1 MESIVLE
8 AKKDLIKAV
17 KATNPKADLEKIEE
31 ATDFAYK
38 AHSKQ
43 LRASGEPYILHPIA
57 VAKILTEL
65 KLDSTSIITALLH
78 DTVEDTEITLNDI
91 KKLFGKEVAQLVDG
105 VTKLDKIEYQPENIK
120 QSENFRKLLLAIS
133 IDIRVLLVKLADRIH
148 NMRTINHIQ
157 NEKKKHRLAH
167 ETMEIYAPLAERIG
181 VHTFKNELQ
190 DLSLEVLHPEV
201 RKSIITRL
209 EFLRESSG
217 NIISDIEKEIKTELK
232 KHNIKATVSG
242 REKTTASIWY
252 KMQQK
257 DVTFEQITDIVAFR
271 IVVDEMLECYR
282 ALGVIHS
289 KYHTVSDGF
298 KDYISTPKINGY
310 QSIHTLIMGPGNRCI
325 EIQIRTKKMHEIAE
339 FGVAAHWSYK
349 QGVTKGSQNSQ
360 IDWIR
365 RLISILET
373 TQSPEEFLENTKL
386 EMYYDQVFCFS
397 PKGEIIPLPKSA
409 TPVDFAFAIHSDL
422 GLSCIGAKVNG
433 KLVPLRTHLNNG
445 DQVEILTSKVPVPST
460 SWESFVVTGKAKA
473 EIRKFTRS
481 RQVNEYITLGRA
493 LLSKSFSKTGRHY
506 DDKLLEPLLTPL
518 KKQSVH
524 DILSSIGEGSLNRNE
539 VMKLFDSISEVK
551 KPRFSLSKLS
561 PKKLFSSKENHS
573 ISINGMLPGVALHFA
588 GCCNPIPGDEIVGV
602 VNTGKGVTIHTS
614 TCNTLKTFS
623 NTPERIIPVS
633 WDEQNDELFTAK
645 LKIIISN
652 EVGSLAD
659 LTHSI
664 AKTSANISTI
674 KTSSQSL
681 DFSEILIDVDVKN
694 TNQLN
699 DVLVA
704 VRMVN
709 CVHTVE
715 RVRG

>member
-1 MESIVLE
+1 MENIVLE
-8 AKKDLIKAV
+8 AKKNLIEAV

-31 ATDFAYK
+31 AVSFAYK

-91 KKLFGKEVAQLVDG
+91 KKSFGKEVAQLVDG

-120 QSENFRKLLLAIS
+120 QAENFRKLLLAIS

-190 DLSLEVLHPEV
+190 DLSLEILHPEA
-201 RKSIITRL
+201 RNSILTRL
-209 EFLRESSG
+209 EFLRDSSG
-217 NIISDIEKEIKTELK
+217 NIISSIEKEIKTELK
-232 KHNIKATVSG
+232 KHNIKADVSG
-242 REKTTASIWY
+242 REKTTSSIWY

-271 IVVDEMLECYR
+271 IIVDEMLECYR

-339 FGVAAHWSYK
+339 FGVAAHWAYK
-349 QGVTKGSQNSQ
+349 QGVTKGTQNAQ

-397 PKGEIIPLPKSA
+397 PKGEIIPLPKFA
-409 TPVDFAFAIHSDL
+409 TPIDFAFAIHSDL

-460 SWESFVVTGKAKA
+460 SWESLVVTGKAKA
-473 EIRKFTRS
+473 EIRKFIRA

-493 LLSKSFSKTGRHY
+493 LLSKSFSKAGKNY

-518 KKQSVH
+518 KKQSVAE
-524 DILSSIGEGSLNRNE
+524 ILSSIGEGSLSRNE
-539 VMKLFDSISEVK
+539 VIKVFDKISEVK

-561 PKKLFSSKENHS
+561 PKKLFSSKDTYS
-573 ISINGMLPGVALHFA
+573 MPINGMMPGVALHFA
-588 GCCNPIPGDEIVGV
+588 GCCNPIPGDEILGV
-602 VNTGKGVTIHTS
+602 VNTGKGITIHTS
-614 TCNTLKTFS
+614 ICNTSKTFS
-623 NTPERIIPVS
+623 NTPERLITVS
-633 WDEQNDELFTAK
+633 WDGQSGELFAAK
-645 LKIIISN
+645 FKIIISN

-659 LTHSI
+659 MTHAI
-664 AKTSANISTI
+664 AKTSANISSI
-674 KTSSQSL
+674 KTISKSL
-681 DFSEILIDVDVKN
+681 DFSEILIDVEVKN
-694 TNQLN
+694 TNHLN

-704 VRMVN
+704 VRMVS

>member
-31 ATDFAYK
+31 AADFAYK

-78 DTVEDTEITLNDI
+78 DTVEDTEITFNDI

-148 NMRTINHIQ
+148 NMRTINHIK
-157 NEKKKHRLAH
+157 NEKKKHKLAH

-190 DLSLEVLHPEV
+190 DLSLEVLHPEI

-217 NIISDIEKEIKTELK
+217 NIITDIEKEIKTELK
-232 KHNIKATVSG
+232 KHNIKAIVSG
-242 REKTTASIWY
+242 REKTTSSIWY

-339 FGVAAHWSYK
+339 FGIAAHWSYK
-349 QGVTKGSQNSQ
+349 QGLIKGSQNSQ

-445 DQVEILTSKVPVPST
+445 DQVEILTSKVPIPSS

-481 RQVNEYITLGRA
+481 RQMNEYITLGRA
-493 LLSKSFSKTGRHY
+493 LLSKTFSKTGIHY

-518 KKQSVH
+518 KKQSVN
-524 DILSSIGEGSLNRNE
+524 DILSSIGEGSLSRNE
-539 VMKLFDSISEVK
+539 VIKVFDSMSEVK

-573 ISINGMLPGVALHFA
+573 ISINGMMPGVALHFA
-588 GCCNPIPGDEIVGV
+588 GCCNPIPGDEIAGV
-602 VNTGKGVTIHTS
+602 VNTGKGVTIHTT

-645 LKIIISN
+645 IKIVISN
-652 EVGSLAD
+652 EVGSLAN

-664 AKTSANISTI
+664 AKTSANIATI

-681 DFSEILIDVDVKN
+681 DFSEILIDVEIKN

-704 VRMVN
+704 IRMLN